1 MYLAVDLLTNRPF
14 LDILSFSCHISLRSE
29 LLFNNLT
36 KRLFINSY
44 TSRNQ
49 LYTILP
55 PHKTTLH
62 QFLHLTKSFVYHSTI
77 SPNDFASIRT
87 PHEII
92 CIPFYHLTKRLC
104 INSYTSRNHL
114 YTILPPHQTTLH
126 QLVRLTKST
135 VYHSTIYHLTKRFSS
150 ISTSQN
156 PTTLSR
162 HHEESTSEYHCN

>member
-1 MYLAVDLLTNRPF
+1 MYRAVDLLTNRPF

-44 TSRNQ
+44 TSRNR

-55 PHKTTLH
+55 PHQTTFH
-62 QFLHLTKSFVYHSTI
+62 QFVHLTKSIIYYSTT
-77 SPNDFASIRT
+77 SPNDFSSIRT
-87 PHEII
+87 PHEIN
-92 CIPFYHLTKRLC
+92 CILFYHLTKRLF

-114 YTILPPHQTTLH
+114 YTILPPHQTIFIN
-126 QLVRLTKST
+126 S
-135 VYHSTIYHLTKRFSS
+135 Y
-150 ISTSQN
+150 TSRN

-162 HHEESTSEYHCN
+162 HHEESTAEYHYN